1 MLIKDMDVNAG
12 AYLDGTPMEEL
23 GESMLDL
30 TVDVASGE
38 RSVGEKAGHSQ
49 VSLWRDWKQTG
60 PVDLD
65 PLLTESELQSGEPI
79 PIEIPVDAN
88 AKRLKFRALQTEAG
102 CRADQVAVNF
112 ADEPLFWPDCTDDC
126 ASL

>member
-1 MLIKDMDVNAG
+1 MRVRILMAHRWKQ
-12 AYLDGTPMEEL
+12 L

-65 PLLTESELQSGEPI
+65 PLLTESEVKSGEPI
-79 PIEIPVDAN
+79 PLDQPCVRQRSAECALGNNYNSAPSKLR
-88 AKRLKFRALQTEAG
+88 KRVTAQTNSALILT
-102 CRADQVAVNF
+102 
-112 ADEPLFWPDCTDDC
+112 DESLLWTNCTDDC
-126 ASL
+126 TPL